1 MGLLATIKT
10 RGAAT
15 VIWEYDPDGRC
26 ENLVRAEQKDL
37 VMLLKESPIPRQN
50 SPANNA
56 VKSKC
61 LSILMLVVCRFKYN
75 TRTRDTV
82 VFPQRCAFLYLFN
95 WLIASSAHYLQR
107 STFK

>member
-15 VIWEYDPDGRC
+15 VIGEYDPDGRC

-50 SPANNA
+50 SSANNA

-61 LSILMLVVCRFKYN
+61 LSITMSVVSRFKYN
-75 TRTRDTV
+75 TRTRDTIVCPEGV
-82 VFPQRCAFLYLFN
+82 VFYYLFN
-95 WLIASSAHYLQR
+95 
-107 STFK
+107 

>member
-50 SPANNA
+50 SSANNA
-56 VKSKC
+56 
-61 LSILMLVVCRFKYN
+61 LSLN
-75 TRTRDTV
+75 
-82 VFPQRCAFLYLFN
+82 AFQYLC
-95 WLIASSAHYLQR
+95 WLSVGSNITLALGIQLFSPKGVLFFIYLID
-107 STFK
+107 

>member
-15 VIWEYDPDGRC
+15 VIGEYDPDGRY

-37 VMLLKESPIPRQN
+37 VMLLRESPIPRQN
-50 SPANNA
+50 SSADNA

-75 TRTRDTV
+75 TRTRDTIVCPKGV
-82 VFPQRCAFLYLFN
+82 VFYYLFN
-95 WLIASSAHYLQR
+95 
-107 STFK
+107 

>member
-50 SPANNA
+50 SSANNA
-56 VKSKC
+56 VKPKC
-61 LSILMLVVCRFKYN
+61 LSLPMSVVCRFKYN
-75 TRTRDTV
+75 TRTRDTIV
-82 VFPQRCAFLYLFN
+82 CPKGVSFFIIYL
-95 WLIASSAHYLQR
+95 ID
-107 STFK
+107 

>member
-50 SPANNA
+50 SSANNA

-75 TRTRDTV
+75 THTRV
-82 VFPQRCAFLYLFN
+82 QLFSPKGVLFLIYL
-95 WLIASSAHYLQR
+95 ID
-107 STFK
+107 

>member
-37 VMLLKESPIPRQN
+37 VMLLKESPIPRQS
-50 SPANNA
+50 SPTILSSLNA
-56 VKSKC
+56 
-61 LSILMLVVCRFKYN
+61 F
-75 TRTRDTV
+75 
-82 VFPQRCAFLYLFN
+82 
-95 WLIASSAHYLQR
+95 HYLCRLSVGSNITLALGIQL
-107 STFK
+107 FALKVCFFIIYLID